1 LSIRVRLILGFNLFL
16 AALALLGFFSLR
28 DAFRAHDLSEH
39 IGSVSLHRLA
49 QTGHFVEQT
58 AQLRSLELSYLLADQ
73 PDARAGAQHRMDASV
88 QTLDSSLS
96 AYEASQGNVTSPAVF
111 LSYTDNYRHY
121 LRTHAELIALADGG
135 RRDEALALY
144 SGSATQYS
152 DLAAQAQTLFGVE
165 QASLDAELADQHT
178 ISNRSR
184 VVLIGGLFG
193 VALVIFVVGNVLV
206 AYIHRRLRVLT
217 EGTQRVSRGD
227 LSRPVAVGGGDEF
240 GVLARDFNGM
250 MDSLRAASDQVARL
264 HAEALRMR
272 EERIILLRE
281 GLTREVKAQERER
294 QRVARELHD
303 QAGQA
308 LTALQ
313 LGLSRFEQ
321 SAASSEAREM
331 AASLRAMA
339 VDTIGIV
346 RSLAM
351 DLRPAALDE
360 LGLVSALRQ
369 YVKSFSERVGL
380 PVKFEAHAV
389 VDGLPDEAKI
399 TLFRIVQEA
408 LTNVAKHAAASRAWV
423 ALREE
428 GPEFRLLVADNGKGF
443 DPESTLR
450 GSAHQSLGLLGVQ
463 ERCHL
468 LGGRLEIISLLGDG
482 SRLRVTIPLAVPV
495 RAPDRQESSPL
506 PSMEEQT

>member
-28 DAFRAHDLSEH
+28 DAFRAHDLSGH
-39 IGSVSLHRLA
+39 IGSVSLDRLVQA
-49 QTGHFVEQT
+49 GHFVEQT
-58 AQLRSLELSYLLADQ
+58 AQLRSLELSYLVADQ
-73 PDARAGAQHRMDASV
+73 PDERTAARHSMDASM
-88 QTLDSSLS
+88 QNLEDSLS
-96 AYEASQGNVTSPAVF
+96 AYQASQSGVTSPDIL

-121 LRTHAELIALADGG
+121 LSTHAELMALADGG
-135 RRDEALALY
+135 RTDEALALY
-144 SGSATQYS
+144 NGSAAQYS
-152 DLAAQAQTLFGVE
+152 GLAAQAQTLFGAE
-165 QASLDAELADQHT
+165 QASLDAELAEQHT
-178 ISNRSR
+178 ISARSR
-184 VVLIGGLFG
+184 VVLIGGLLG
-193 VALVIFVVGNVLV
+193 VALVIFAVGNVLV

-227 LSRPVAVGGGDEF
+227 FSRPVAVGGGDEF

-250 MDSLRAASDQVARL
+250 MDSLRAARDQVVRL

-272 EERIILLRE
+272 EERIALLQE

-321 SAASSEAREM
+321 GAASSETREM

-339 VDTIGIV
+339 VDTMGII
-346 RSLAM
+346 RSLAL

-369 YVKSFSERVGL
+369 YIKTYSERVGL

-389 VDGLPDEAKI
+389 VDSLPDETKI

-408 LTNVAKHAAASRAWV
+408 LTNVAKHAGASRAWV
-423 ALREE
+423 ALRNNGE
-428 GPEFRLLVADNGKGF
+428 EFRLLVADNGRGF
-443 DPESTLR
+443 DTQHALR
-450 GSAHQSLGLLGVQ
+450 RMDHQSLGLSGIQ

-468 LGGRLEIISLLGDG
+468 LGGRLEIVSLLGDG
-482 SRLRVTIPLAVPV
+482 SRLRVTIPLA
-495 RAPDRQESSPL
+495 APL
-506 PSMEEQT
+506 PAWPERQA